1 MAEFT
6 LQIIHTSDQEA
17 GIPALQDII
26 GLSAVMNAI
35 EDDYENTIKLTSGDM
50 YISGPFYGA
59 SSDIYDSQATESNAN
74 VPGIADILVNNALG
88 WDAAAVGN
96 HEFSSA
102 DTGFFNLIASNPDIV
117 DGEAGG
123 VGIGED
129 GYPGT
134 AFPYLATNLD
144 YSEATLPEGLE
155 VIEGGQPAQGN
166 TLAPS
171 TIVEVNGEEIG
182 IIGTVTPYLPA
193 IANIGNIRM
202 TTGDNINA
210 TTPIETQVDVLVESI
225 QPEVDLLL
233 DQDINKIILMTH
245 LQEAEIEQALAQ
257 RLVDEGIP
265 IDVHIGGGSH
275 RVMADSDTELRADET
290 QEPPRLLQPYPQEF
304 SNGDNTIYYVN
315 TDSNYRYLSQLIT
328 TFDEDGNIIEIGED
342 SQTFA
347 TDIGG
352 VNRVYDDEITS
363 FAEVRDNAD
372 PEIVDIVDGV
382 GNYINAQ
389 DAVIFGQT
397 EVFLNGLRGSVRSEE
412 TNLGNLTADSQRFYA
427 QKYLDEYGDEL
438 LEGFDEIQISF
449 KNGGGIRDAIGESY
463 IEGGTNELIQRPTAA
478 NPEVDKQQGDISQL
492 DINNSLRFNSG
503 IVVGKVTAEGLQQLA
518 EHMVSAVELGS
529 GRFGQISGMKFSF
542 DPDAPAATD
551 EQPGERL
558 QNLVL
563 TNDEG
568 EGILTV
574 VENGELVVDPDLTF
588 SISTQ
593 DFLANGGDS
602 YPQVITD
609 IVELVTL
616 EEPNSLA
623 DLESGREQDALA
635 EYLAAVYNNE
645 NGQDPFDVADTP
657 VQRDERLQNL
667 AFRRDTILS
676 ETPIVGDGPVKA
688 DFNLDGISDLVW
700 RNFSTGD
707 NGLWLM
713 SDATEGGSFGPE
725 EIVTI
730 ESQLNLDWAISGV
743 ADFNGNG
750 TEDLLWRNF
759 ETGANAIW
767 LMNGAERRAVRN
779 LEAETNTDWYIG
791 GVGDANEDG
800 VPDLYWRNDR
810 TGTNGIWYLNED
822 FSVSAK
828 VVIGGQDN
836 PNWQLVAV
844 DDMNNNGVPDL
855 IWRNRQTGT
864 NGVWLMGGEVGQDIN
879 EIVTLDE
886 ELNSDWTIRGTGDFN
901 GDGNADLIWRNNA
914 NGNNGIWLY
923 NGNLGRIA
931 TVAFETQENTDWQI
945 VQR

>member
-6 LQIIHTSDQEA
+6 LQVLHTSDQEA

-35 EDDYENTIKLTSGDM
+35 DDDYENTIKLTSGDV

-59 SSDIYDSQATESNAN
+59 SSDIYDSQSTETNAG

-88 WDAAAVGN
+88 WDAATVGN

-102 DTGFFNLIASNPDIV
+102 DTGLFSLIASNPDIV

-155 VIEGGQPAQGN
+155 VLEGGQPAQDN
-166 TLAPS
+166 SLAPS
-171 TIVEVNGEEIG
+171 TVVDINGEKIG
-182 IIGTVTPYLPA
+182 VIGTVTPYLPA
-193 IANIGNIRM
+193 IANIGNISM
-202 TTGDNINA
+202 TTGDDISA
-210 TTPIETQVDVLVESI
+210 TTPIETQVDLIIESI
-225 QPEVDLLL
+225 QPEVELLL
-233 DQDINKIILMTH
+233 DQDINKIVLMTH

-265 IDVHIGGGSH
+265 IDIHLGGGSH
-275 RVMADSDTELRADET
+275 RVMATPDTELRADET
-290 QEPPRLLQPYPQEF
+290 QTPPRLLQPYPQEF
-304 SNGDNTIYYVN
+304 SNGDKTIYYVN
-315 TDSNYRYLSQLIT
+315 TDANYRYLSQLIA
-328 TFDEDGNIIEIGED
+328 TFDEDGEIIEIGED

-347 TDIGG
+347 TDIAG
-352 VNRVYDDEITS
+352 VDRVYEEEITT
-363 FAEVRDNAD
+363 FDEVTENAD
-372 PEIVDIVDGV
+372 PQIVDIVEGV
-382 GNYINAQ
+382 GNYINIQ
-389 DAVIFGQT
+389 DSVIFGQT
-397 EVFLNGLRGSVRSEE
+397 DVFLNGLRGSVRTEE
-412 TNLGNLTADSQRFYA
+412 TNLGNLTADSQRFYT

-463 IEGGTNELIQRPTAA
+463 IEGGTNELIQRPPAA
-478 NPEVDKQQGDISQL
+478 NPEVNKEQGDISQL

-503 IVVGKVTAEGLQQLA
+503 VVVGKVTAEGLYELA

-542 DPDAPAATD
+542 DPEAPASTP
-551 EQPGERL
+551 EQQGERI

-563 TNDEG
+563 TNEDG

-574 VENGELVVDPDLTF
+574 VENGELVVDPDLSF

-593 DFLANGGDS
+593 DFLATGGDS
-602 YPQVITD
+602 YPEVITD

-623 DLESGREQDALA
+623 DLDSGREQDALA
-635 EYLAAVYNNE
+635 EYLAAVYNQENE
-645 NGQDPFDVADTP
+645 QPPFEVGDTTVEQDD
-657 VQRDERLQNL
+657 RLQNL
-667 AFRRDTILS
+667 AFRQDTILS
-676 ETPIVGDGPVKA
+676 ETPLNGNVKA
-688 DFNLDGISDLVW
+688 DFNNDGISDLVW

-713 SDATEGGSFGPE
+713 NNATQGGSFGPAE
-725 EIVTI
+725 TI
-730 ESQLNLDWAISGV
+730 NIASETNLDWAISGT

-750 TEDLLWRNF
+750 TDDLIWRNF
-759 ETGANAIW
+759 RTGANRIW
-767 LMNGAERRAVRN
+767 LMNGTERKAVRN
-779 LEAETNTDWYIG
+779 VESETNTNWYIG
-791 GVGDANEDG
+791 GVGDANADG

-810 TGTNGIWYLNED
+810 SGTNGIWYLNDD

-836 PNWQLVAV
+836 PDWQMVAV
-844 DDMNNNGVPDL
+844 DDMNNDDVSDI
-855 IWRNRQTGT
+855 IWRNRTTGT
-864 NGVWLMGGEVGQDIN
+864 NGVWLMGGEVGQN
-879 EIVTLDE
+879 TEEIVTLDE
-886 ELNSDWTIRGTGDFN
+886 ELNPDWTIRGTGDFN
-901 GDGNADLIWRNNA
+901 SDGNADLIWRNNA
-914 NGNNGIWLY
+914 NGNNGVWLY
-923 NGNLGRIA
+923 NGEDRLA
-931 TVAFETQENTDWQI
+931 TVAFATQENTDWQI